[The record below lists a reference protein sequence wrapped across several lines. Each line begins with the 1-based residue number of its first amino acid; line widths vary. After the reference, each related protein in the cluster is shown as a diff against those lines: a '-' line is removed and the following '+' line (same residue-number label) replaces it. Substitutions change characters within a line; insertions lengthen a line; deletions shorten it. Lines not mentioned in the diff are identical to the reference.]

1 MYSAYIVKT
10 ETFMIDICARTVSCV
25 DLFVRIIKS
34 VLTYTEYFAEEM
46 AKSTKCTV
54 SSIEKRREHLLR
66 EDDD

>member
-1 MYSAYIVKT
+1 
-10 ETFMIDICARTVSCV
+10 MIDICARTVSCV